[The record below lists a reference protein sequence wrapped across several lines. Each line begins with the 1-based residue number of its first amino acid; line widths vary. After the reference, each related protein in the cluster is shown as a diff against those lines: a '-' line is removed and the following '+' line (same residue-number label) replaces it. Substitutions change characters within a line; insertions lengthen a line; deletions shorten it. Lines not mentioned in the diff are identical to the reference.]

1 MKKHAFISFAATL
14 FFFTAFCGCKKENV
28 EKTNNNELPYLNI
41 KIPEDQSQLTETDL
55 NILME
60 GFQRLNVQHNK
71 EGFLVPTL
79 SAQEANL
86 SKELYAY
93 LMQMIDHTNK
103 IIKGSRE
110 WSATHPGMLQ

>member
-1 MKKHAFISFAATL
+1 
-14 FFFTAFCGCKKENV
+14 
-28 EKTNNNELPYLNI
+28 
-41 KIPEDQSQLTETDL
+41 
-55 NILME
+55 
-60 GFQRLNVQHNK
+60 VQHNK